1 LVMLSSGPSTF
12 LGSSEGLTRELSCCR
27 PCCPPS

>member
-1 LVMLSSGPSTF
+1 LVMPSSGPSTF
-12 LGSSEGLTRELSCCR
+12 LGSSEGLTRELSCCQ